1 MQSAAAGGSIGR
13 KQKAALLALAFDLVA
28 CTLLSVR
35 LWKSDAP
42 GTDVYF
48 DWLDGW
54 RILTGENPYD
64 RCSPAT
70 CATTTSTPLTF
81 RFSSSCPD

>member
-28 CTLLSVR
+28 CTSLSVR

-48 DWLDGW
+48 DWVDGW
-54 RILTGENPYD
+54 RILTGENPYAPVLAGD
-64 RCSPAT
+64 MRDNDKY
-70 CATTTSTPLTF
+70 TTYFPVFIILS
-81 RFSSSCPD
+81 